1 MVKSLSNKI
10 NEIKGELMIPESY
23 LTGQVRKS
31 EILILFL
38 VAASFAVGIYIYPQ
52 MPEQMASHWGIEGQ
66 VDGYLSKFWGVF
78 LLPIIFLVMAILF
91 IVIPRIDPLKN
102 NIQQF
107 RKYFDGFIVLIFLF
121 FLYIHGLTIY
131 WNLGNMFNMIAF
143 MIPAMAILFYY
154 CGILINNSKRNW
166 FIGIRTPWTLS
177 NDIVWDKTHKIG
189 GKLFK
194 ISAIICLLG
203 LIWLYYAMWFVLI
216 PILLSTIFVFVYS
229 YLEYKKLN
237 KVV

>member
-1 MVKSLSNKI
+1 M
-10 NEIKGELMIPESY
+10 
-23 LTGQVRKS
+23 RKS

-38 VAASFAVGIYIYPQ
+38 VAASFVVGIYIYPQ
-52 MPEQMASHWGIEGQ
+52 MPERMASHWGMEGQ

-91 IVIPRIDPLKN
+91 IIIPRIDPLKN

-107 RKYFDGFIVLIFLF
+107 RKYFDGFIILIFLF
-121 FLYIHGLTIY
+121 FLYIYGLTIY
-131 WNLGNMFNMIAF
+131 WNLGNVFNMTRF
-143 MIPAMAILFYY
+143 MVPAMAVLLYY

-166 FIGIRTPWTLS
+166 SVGIKTPWTMS
-177 NDIVWDKTHKIG
+177 SDVVWDKTHKIG

-194 ISAIICLLG
+194 ASGIICLLG
-203 LIWLYYAMWFVLI
+203 LIWPFSAMWFVLV
-216 PILLSTIFVFVYS
+216 PILASTVFVFIYS

>member
-1 MVKSLSNKI
+1 M
-10 NEIKGELMIPESY
+10 
-23 LTGQVRKS
+23 RKS

-38 VAASFAVGIYIYPQ
+38 VVASFAVGIYIYPQ
-52 MPEQMASHWGIEGQ
+52 MPERMASHWGMEGQ

-91 IVIPRIDPLKN
+91 IIIPRIDPLKN

-107 RKYFDGFIVLIFLF
+107 RKYFDGFIILIFLF
-121 FLYIHGLTIY
+121 FLYIYGLTIY
-131 WNLGNMFNMIAF
+131 WNLGNVFNMTRF
-143 MIPAMAILFYY
+143 MVPAMAVLLYY

-166 FIGIRTPWTLS
+166 SVGIKTPWTMS
-177 NDIVWDKTHKIG
+177 SDVVWDKTHKIG

-194 ISAIICLLG
+194 ASGIICLLG
-203 LIWLYYAMWFVLI
+203 LIWPFSAMWFVLV
-216 PILLSTIFVFVYS
+216 PILASTVFVFIYS

>member
-1 MVKSLSNKI
+1 M
-10 NEIKGELMIPESY
+10 
-23 LTGQVRKS
+23 RKS

-38 VAASFAVGIYIYPQ
+38 VAASFVVGIYIYPQ
-52 MPEQMASHWGIEGQ
+52 MPERMASHWGMEGQ

-91 IVIPRIDPLKN
+91 IIIPRIDPLKN

-121 FLYIHGLTIY
+121 FLYIYGLTLY

-143 MIPAMAILFYY
+143 MISAIAVLFYY

-166 FIGIRTPWTLS
+166 SIGIKTPWTMS

-189 GKLFK
+189 SKLFK

-203 LIWLYYAMWFVLI
+203 LIWPFSAMWFVLV
-216 PILLSTIFVFVYS
+216 PILASTLFVFVYS
-229 YLEYKKLN
+229 YLEFKKLS